1 MAHVTHYV
9 AYYMARNTEGAFK
22 CAARR
27 GARRSA
33 RGRRARRGA
42 LAGRLVRLKPDSLA
56 RSRRPAAAGATL
68 AVSLCTGGACRPVSS
83 RARRELVAA
92 RAGRQRGDGLSVGL
106 GVGFAHAE
114 ALLRVQGRGG
124 PQAHLGHLTTQRL
137 VHNSRAPGAAC
148 GH

>member
-1 MAHVTHYV
+1 M
-9 AYYMARNTEGAFK
+9 RGA
-22 CAARR
+22 
-27 GARRSA
+27 ARRSA

-83 RARRELVAA
+83 RARRELIAA
-92 RAGRQRGDGLSVGL
+92 RASRQRGDGLSVGL

-124 PQAHLGHLTTQRL
+124 PQAHLGHLTAQRL
-137 VHNSRAPGAAC
+137 GHNSRAPCDAR

>member
-1 MAHVTHYV
+1 MHVQLYALENTGTAV
-9 AYYMARNTEGAFK
+9 A
-22 CAARR
+22 
-27 GARRSA
+27 
-33 RGRRARRGA
+33 RRARVLAALRGWPCA
-42 LAGRLVRLKPDSLA
+42 PTSLDGRTGRLPSRLEQARAGCPDSLA

-83 RARRELVAA
+83 RARHELVAA

-124 PQAHLGHLTTQRL
+124 LLR
-137 VHNSRAPGAAC
+137 
-148 GH
+148 

>member
-1 MAHVTHYV
+1 M
-9 AYYMARNTEGAFK
+9 RGA
-22 CAARR
+22 
-27 GARRSA
+27 ARRSA
-33 RGRRARRGA
+33 LGARQAGPTRRARRQA
-42 LAGRLVRLKPDSLA
+42 RAGCPDSLA

-124 PQAHLGHLTTQRL
+124 PQAHLGHLTAQRL
-137 VHNSRAPGAAC
+137 GHNSSAPSAARDA
-148 GH
+148 